1 MPLINCPEC
10 NKEVSTDRLKSYL
23 PNPKQCYNCGFD
35 LGRWVDMQIMHKR
48 EKDKEEAK
56 KNAQKEAIKLS
67 LEAKK
72 EAKRKKEEEKKA
84 ADRRKRL
91 IRNGDP
97 EIDYSKFQKL
107 IKKISKRKKINQ
119 VIFYVVII
127 SGLALAFQI
136 QWEYFGLVLPVL
148 LVVFIIFP
156 QSPKK
161 KELETVFGSNIC
173 MKYSYSWHKL
183 QNFYL
188 DDLGYYSN
196 FRNVEKTVLNSKD
209 LEKELLNIV
218 ELQNKSCPTMLDEST
233 LPLRL
238 DYTEIDTNGFLHH
251 VLTFVSLDSPAGDKT
266 KFKKIQAATI
276 SEKYNLDHDFRF
288 YKENGI
294 NLRYTY
300 NDKHNKQ
307 IVSFVIPEK

>member
-23 PNPKQCYNCGFD
+23 PNPKPCYNCGFD

-48 EKDKEEAK
+48 VKEKEEAK

-107 IKKISKRKKINQ
+107 INKISKRKKINQ
-119 VIFYVVII
+119 VILYVVII
-127 SGLALAFQI
+127 SGLVLAFQI

-148 LVVFIIFP
+148 LVVFMISP

-173 MKYSYSWHKL
+173 MKYSYSWQKL
-183 QNFYL
+183 EDFYL

-209 LEKELLNIV
+209 LETELLNIV
-218 ELQNKSCPTMLDEST
+218 ELLNKSCPTMLDEST
-233 LPLRL
+233 RL
-238 DYTEIDTNGFLHH
+238 DYTEIDTNGFLHY
-251 VLTFVSLDSPAGDKT
+251 VYTMLESLTNIDQT

-276 SEKYNLDHDFRF
+276 LEKYNLDHDFRF

-294 NLRYTY
+294 KLRYTY

>member
-10 NKEVSTDRLKSYL
+10 NKEVSTDRLKTYL
-23 PNPKQCYNCGFD
+23 PNPKPCINCGFD
-35 LGRWVDMQIMHKR
+35 LGRWVDMQIWERNMEE
-48 EKDKEEAK
+48 EKEAK

-127 SGLALAFQI
+127 SGLVLAFQI

-148 LVVFIIFP
+148 LVVFMIFP

-173 MKYSYSWHKL
+173 MKYSYSWEKL
-183 QNFYL
+183 QDFYL

-209 LEKELLNIV
+209 LETELLNIV

-233 LPLRL
+233 RL

-251 VLTFVSLDSPAGDKT
+251 VSTMLESLTNIDQT

-294 NLRYTY
+294 KLRYTY

>member
-1 MPLINCPEC
+1 
-10 NKEVSTDRLKSYL
+10 
-23 PNPKQCYNCGFD
+23 
-35 LGRWVDMQIMHKR
+35 LGRW
-48 EKDKEEAK
+48 KDIQDWKEEKEAEAEFDKRMKLDAK
-56 KNAQKEAIKLS
+56 KLGISFEEIKKSFTNKHGYFNYEGYENKIKERFQKIKDA
-67 LEAKK
+67 E
-72 EAKRKKEEEKKA
+72 KRQ
-84 ADRRKRL
+84 RL

>member
-1 MPLINCPEC
+1 M
-10 NKEVSTDRLKSYL
+10 
-23 PNPKQCYNCGFD
+23 
-35 LGRWVDMQIMHKR
+35 
-48 EKDKEEAK
+48 
-56 KNAQKEAIKLS
+56 
-67 LEAKK
+67 
-72 EAKRKKEEEKKA
+72 
-84 ADRRKRL
+84 

-97 EIDYSKFQKL
+97 EIEYSKFQKL

-127 SGLALAFQI
+127 SGLVLAFQI

-148 LVVFIIFP
+148 LVVFMIFP

-173 MKYSYSWHKL
+173 MKYSYSWQKL
-183 QNFYL
+183 QDFYL

-209 LEKELLNIV
+209 LETELLNIV
-218 ELQNKSCPTMLDEST
+218 ELRNNSCPTMLDES
-233 LPLRL
+233 LRL
-238 DYTEIDTNGFLHH
+238 DYTEIDTNGFLHY
-251 VLTFVSLDSPAGDKT
+251 VYTFLGSTGGDKT

-288 YKENGI
+288 FKENGI
-294 NLRYTY
+294 KLR
-300 NDKHNKQ
+300 
-307 IVSFVIPEK
+307 